1 MIARTIFMKT
11 WMIAIKRYQYRSWMM
26 PFEKN
31 SDFTSADVAMLGHGF
46 GVSQRLKFYDQHL

>member
-1 MIARTIFMKT
+1 
-11 WMIAIKRYQYRSWMM
+11 MM

-46 GVSQRLKFYDQHL
+46 GVSQRLKFYDQHLEKYQFLPLP